1 MHPLYPYLHKLQHP
15 YSGLIES
22 YPLSPVDYL
31 HKVGFT
37 YDLSLAALVLIHHG
51 SLDEAGRIIEF
62 FRSMPLPT
70 QGGWNFNTAYNVFR
84 RAPALDEGMQV
95 GPIAWSALALIR
107 YSQSTGQML
116 YRHKAILLLDWI
128 RRQVPH
134 FQGGLVMGIEDP
146 WESRM
151 SVENNWAYYAA
162 LHALCPLLP
171 HGLLRETFEQEE
183 RLVRI
188 WLARQGG
195 SRGQEDPVKALDV
208 YTSALLVGPE
218 AHLSQTFGNDP
229 RALATWVKPWISEM
243 IALFRVPGT
252 AAFDYADAK
261 EAQRTDR
268 PRVGWLEGTEQ
279 VSIALRLWAP
289 WLRAMGDTVFA
300 DDIEQLAAAAHDHVI
315 SRCLTVHGLIAIPNT
330 DSREPVRTFA
340 DGWVARPDNEPALNG
355 TTWAYF
361 SDVGFNPYTG
371 TLLHS

>member
-15 YSGLIES
+15 HSGLIES
-22 YPLSPVDYL
+22 FPLTPVDYL
-31 HKVGFT
+31 QRVGFT
-37 YDLSLAALVLIHHG
+37 YDLSLTALVLIHHG
-51 SLDEAGRIIEF
+51 SLEEASRIIEF
-62 FRSMPLPT
+62 FRSMPLPVE
-70 QGGWNFNTAYNVFR
+70 GGWNFNTAYNVYR

-107 YSQSTGQML
+107 YSESTGQLL
-116 YRHKAILLLDWI
+116 YRHKAVLLLDWI

-146 WESRM
+146 WSSRM

-162 LHALCPLLP
+162 LHVLCPLLP
-171 HGLLRETFEQEE
+171 HGRLREVFHREE
-183 RLVRI
+183 LSVRA

-195 SRGQEDPVKALDV
+195 NRGQEDPVKALDV

-218 AHLSQTFGNDP
+218 AHLVQAFGNDA
-229 RALATWVKPWISEM
+229 RALAAWAKTWIGEM
-243 IALFRVPGT
+243 LALFRVPGT

-261 EAQRTDR
+261 EAQRADR

-300 DDIEQLAAAAHDHVI
+300 DDMEQVAAAAHEHVI
-315 SRCLTVHGLIAIPNT
+315 SHCLTIRGTIAIPNT
-330 DSREPVRTFA
+330 DSRQPIRTFA
-340 DGWVARPDNEPALNG
+340 DGWVARPENEPALNG

-371 TLLHS
+371 TLLRS